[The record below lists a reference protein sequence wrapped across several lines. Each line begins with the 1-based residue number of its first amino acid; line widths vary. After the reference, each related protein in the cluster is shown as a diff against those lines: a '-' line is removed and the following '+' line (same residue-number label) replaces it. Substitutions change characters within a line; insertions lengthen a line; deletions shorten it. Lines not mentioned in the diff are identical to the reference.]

1 MTPHLSEKI
10 LPLKEQ
16 RFLLPG
22 HHSWEQFEAIEALM
36 AHVPALR
43 ISYLDGWIEFI
54 TNSSEHETIKTNLC
68 SLLETYLF
76 NKGTSFIHQSR
87 TNIREKNKSVS
98 FEIEESYDIGKKKEL
113 PDIAIEVVMLRSNID
128 QLEKYKRFKI
138 IEVWFWEDNQLS
150 LHRLRDQKYEQI
162 SRSEFLPELE
172 IDLLTRCVRMPSRL
186 EARTEFLQE
195 IRRQR

>member
-1 MTPHLSEKI
+1 MTPHFSEKI

-22 HHSWEQFEAIEALM
+22 YQSWEQFEAIEALM
-36 AHVPALR
+36 SDMPTLR
-43 ISYLDGWIEFI
+43 LSYLDGWVELI
-54 TNSSEHETIKTNLC
+54 TNSSEHEIIKTNLC
-68 SLLETYLF
+68 CLIETYLF
-76 NKGTSFIHQSR
+76 NKEMSFIHQSR
-87 TNIREKNKSVS
+87 ANVREKGKSAS

-113 PDIAIEVVMLRSNID
+113 PDIAIEVVRIRSDID
-128 QLEKYKRFKI
+128 KLEKYKRFKI
-138 IEVWFWEDNQLS
+138 IEVWFWENNQLS
-150 LHRLRDQKYEQI
+150 LYHLCDDKYEQM

-172 IDLLTRCVRMPSRL
+172 IDLLARCAAMPSRL